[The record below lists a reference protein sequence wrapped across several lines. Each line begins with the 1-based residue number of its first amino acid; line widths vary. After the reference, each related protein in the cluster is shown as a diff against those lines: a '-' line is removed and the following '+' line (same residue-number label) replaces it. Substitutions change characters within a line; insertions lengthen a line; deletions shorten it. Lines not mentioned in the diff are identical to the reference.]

1 MRSLADDAARLFE
14 GARSVAVLTGSGM
27 SQESGVPTFRD
38 AQTGLWAR
46 YDPAELATPEA
57 FERHPARV
65 FGWYL
70 WRWKVARAAKPH
82 SGYYALAELGQAVP
96 RFVIITQ
103 NVDGL
108 HRRAGSEEVVELHGS
123 LERFR
128 CAAAGHPYDAELL
141 EGLAA
146 DSQGEVEPPRCPRC
160 SSPIRP
166 GVVWFGEPLPAEALD
181 RAWRAA
187 QECDLF
193 LVVGTSGLVYPAAEL
208 PWVALRRGARLI
220 DINPSPTPFS
230 PRADLWWNDTAG
242 AALPELARAVAAIS
256 SKR

>member
-1 MRSLADDAARLFE
+1 MSSPAEGAARLFQD
-14 GARSVAVLTGSGM
+14 ARSVVVLTGSGM

-57 FERHPARV
+57 FRRHPARV

-70 WRWKVARAAKPH
+70 WRWKVARQAQPH
-82 SGYYALAELGQAVP
+82 PGYHALVALGRAVSS
-96 RFVIITQ
+96 FVIITQ

-128 CAAAGHPYDAELL
+128 CAATGHPYDARLL
-141 EGLAA
+141 AGLAA
-146 DSQGEVEPPRCPRC
+146 DAQGEVEPPRCSRC
-160 SSPIRP
+160 SSPVRP
-166 GVVWFGEPLPAEALD
+166 DVVWFGEALPEEALS

-208 PWVALRRGARLI
+208 PWVAVRNGARLI
-220 DINPSPTPFS
+220 EVNPSPTPFS
-230 PRADLWWNDTAG
+230 GRADLWWNETA
-242 AALPELARAVAAIS
+242 AVALPQLARAVATAS
-256 SKR
+256 SRR

>member
-1 MRSLADDAARLFE
+1 MSSPAEDAARLFQD
-14 GARSVAVLTGSGM
+14 ARSVVVLTGSGM

-57 FERHPARV
+57 FRRHPARV

-70 WRWKVARAAKPH
+70 WRWKIARQAQPH
-82 SGYYALAELGQAVP
+82 PGYQALVLLSRTVP
-96 RFVIITQ
+96 SFVIITQ

-128 CAAAGHPYDAELL
+128 CAAAGHPYDAALL
-141 EGLAA
+141 AGLAA
-146 DSQGEVEPPRCPRC
+146 DPQGEVEPPRCADC
-160 SSPIRP
+160 SSPVRP
-166 GVVWFGEPLPAEALD
+166 DVVWFGEPLPEEAWS

-208 PWVALRRGARLI
+208 PWVAVRSGARLI
-220 DINPSPTPFS
+220 DVNPSPTPFS
-230 PRADLWWNDTAG
+230 ARADLWWNET
-242 AALPELARAVAAIS
+242 AALALPQLARAVSTAGN
-256 SKR
+256 RR